1 MNNKKRKIAI
11 IGAGASGM
19 MCAITAKKQNSEL
32 DITIFEKND
41 KIGKKILASGN
52 GRCNIINTAFDETN
66 YHAGNPLFV
75 KKALEQFSF
84 ATFKKFCLD
93 IGLVLDVK
101 EDGRCYPLSNEA
113 RSVVTLFSKA
123 LSEQG
128 VQVRLEHDVGQIRH
142 EKGVFFVDDE
152 PFDTLVVSS
161 GLGAASQLGSSEDG
175 LDFARSFGH
184 TVAPTFPALVG
195 LELADATKRLFGV
208 KMRAKVSLYVDGLF
222 KEEAFDDILFTN
234 YGISGFA
241 ILDIST
247 AASYALSLGSSVYIE
262 IDLLPQFDRNALFT
276 LLRKVDGD
284 LTGLLPAKLVD
295 IVSSK
300 SIKETTHNIQH
311 LRFDVS
317 ATHGFDHA
325 EASGGGVLTSE
336 INPHTMESQKINGLY
351 FTGEVLD
358 VVGERGGYNFAFAW
372 ASGYNAGKSLAG
384 EITK

>member
-41 KIGKKILASGN
+41 KVGKKILASGN
-52 GRCNIINTAFDETN
+52 GRCNIINTTFDETN
-66 YHAGNPLFV
+66 YHAGDPLFV

-101 EDGRCYPLSNEA
+101 EDSRCYPLSNEA

-128 VQVRLEHDVGQIRH
+128 VRVRLEHDVEQIRY
-142 EKGVFFVDDE
+142 ENGTFLVDDE
-152 PFDTLVVSS
+152 RFDKLVISS

-175 LDFARSFGH
+175 LDFARSLGH

-208 KMRAKVSLYVDGLF
+208 KMRAKVSLYIDEDLR
-222 KEEAFDDILFTN
+222 EEALDDILFTN

-247 AASYALSLGSSVYIE
+247 AASHALRLGSSVYIE
-262 IDLLPQFDRNALFT
+262 IDLLPQFDRNKLFT
-276 LLRKVDGD
+276 LLKQVDNE
-284 LTGLLPAKLVD
+284 LTGMLPLKLIKLVR
-295 IVSSK
+295 SQ

-336 INPHTMESQKINGLY
+336 INPHTMESKKIRGLY

-358 VVGERGGYNFAFAW
+358 VVGHRGGYNFTFAW
-372 ASGYNAGKSLAG
+372 ASGYGAGKAISG
-384 EITK
+384 SK

>member
-1 MNNKKRKIAI
+1 MNNKKTKIAI

-19 MCAITAKKQNSEL
+19 MCAITAKKQSNDL

-41 KIGKKILASGN
+41 KVGKKILASGN
-52 GRCNIINTAFDETN
+52 GRCNIINTTFDETN
-66 YHAGNPLFV
+66 YHTGDSLFV
-75 KKALEQFSF
+75 QKVFEHFSF
-84 ATFKKFCLD
+84 STFKKFCLD

-101 EDGRCYPLSNEA
+101 EDGKCYPLSNEA

-128 VQVRLEHDVGQIRH
+128 VQLRLGHEVGQIRY
-142 EKGVFFVDDE
+142 EKDAFFVDDE
-152 PFDTLVVSS
+152 RFDKLVISS

-175 LDFARSFGH
+175 LEFARSLGH
-184 TVAPTFPALVG
+184 DIVPTFPALVG
-195 LELADATKRLFGV
+195 LEFGGNAHKELFGV
-208 KMRAKVSLYVDGLF
+208 KIRAKVSLYVDGDLN
-222 KEEAFDDILFTN
+222 EEVLDDILFTN

-247 AASYALSLGSSVYIE
+247 SASYALSLGSRVFIE
-262 IDLLPQFDRNALFT
+262 IDLLPQFDRNKLFT
-276 LLRKVDGD
+276 LLKQVDNELAGI
-284 LTGLLPAKLVD
+284 LPLKLIKLVK
-295 IVSSK
+295 SQ

-325 EASGGGVLTSE
+325 EASGGGILTSG
-336 INPHTMESQKINGLY
+336 INPHTMESKKISNLY

-358 VVGERGGYNFAFAW
+358 VVGQRGGYNFAFAW
-372 ASGYNAGKSLAG
+372 ASGYNAGKSLA
-384 EITK
+384 ED

>member
-19 MCAITAKKQNSEL
+19 MCAITAKKQSSEL

-41 KIGKKILASGN
+41 KVGKKILASGN
-52 GRCNIINTAFDETN
+52 GRCNIINTTFDATN
-66 YHAGNPLFV
+66 YHAGDPLFV

-93 IGLVLDVK
+93 IGLVLDAK

-142 EKGVFFVDDE
+142 EKGIFFVDDE

-195 LELADATKRLFGV
+195 LELADATKCLFGV
-208 KMRAKVSLYVDGLF
+208 KMRAKVSLYIDGLF

-284 LTGLLPAKLVD
+284 LTGLLPAKLIDVVQAD
-295 IVSSK
+295 N
-300 SIKETTHNIQH
+300 IKQSVHNIQH

-336 INPHTMESQKINGLY
+336 INSHTMESQKINKLY

-372 ASGYNAGKSLAG
+372 ASGYNAGKFLAG
-384 EITK
+384 G